1 MSEEF
6 ESSEL
11 VNELA
16 MEQLEDDGG
25 EFGGKNWHRRVALA
39 TLVLA
44 LLAALGGL
52 LSGITSH
59 EAQLEKTEEII
70 SLTILEGDQVS
81 IEILKAKHE
90 LLISMG
96 ETPDAAEVEEIRVF
110 EEEVAEKQEEIA
122 EEESLAQAFGQTHL
136 IFAIA
141 VTILAVGISVSGMAV
156 VVDQKWLWG
165 VGMVFG
171 IVGSVGVILGIISM
185 LFE

>member
-1 MSEEF
+1 MPEEF

-16 MEQLEDDGG
+16 MEQVEQNHA
-25 EFGGKNWHRRVALA
+25 ESEEKNWHRTVALW

-70 SLTILEGDQVS
+70 NLTILEGDQISMDV
-81 IEILKAKHE
+81 LKAKHE
-90 LLISMG
+90 ILISMG
-96 ETPDAAEVEEIRVF
+96 EKPDSAELEAIQVF
-110 EEEVAEKQEEIA
+110 EEEIDQKREEIG
-122 EEESLAQAFGQTHL
+122 EEETLAQAFGQTHL

-141 VTILAVGISVSGMAV
+141 VTILAVGISVSGMSV

-165 VGMVFG
+165 VGMLFG
-171 IVGSVGVILGIISM
+171 LLGAVGVVLGIIFM
-185 LFE
+185 LFK

>member
-16 MEQLEDDGG
+16 MEQLEEDGG
-25 EFGGKNWHRRVALA
+25 ESEEKNWHRTVALA

-70 SLTILEGDQVS
+70 NLTILEGDQVS
-81 IEILKAKHE
+81 IEILKAKHD

-96 ETPDAAEVEEIRVF
+96 ETPDAAELEEIRLF
-110 EEEVAEKQEEIA
+110 EEEVAEKQEEVA
-122 EEESLAQAFGQTHL
+122 EEETLAQAFGQTHL

-141 VTILAVGISVSGMAV
+141 VTILAVGISVSGMSV

-171 IVGSVGVILGIISM
+171 VVGAVGVVLGIIFM
-185 LFE
+185 LLD

>member
-25 EFGGKNWHRRVALA
+25 ESGGKNWHRTVALV

-70 SLTILEGDQVS
+70 NLTILEGDQVS
-81 IEILKAKHE
+81 IEILKAKHD

-96 ETPDAAEVEEIRVF
+96 ETPDAAEVEEIRLF
-110 EEEVAEKQEEIA
+110 EKDVAEKQEEIA
-122 EEESLAQAFGQTHL
+122 EEESLAQAFGQVHL

-141 VTILAVGISVSGMAV
+141 VTVLAVGISVSGMSV
-156 VVDQKWLWG
+156 VVDQKWLWWVGMIFGLVGAVG
-165 VGMVFG
+165 VG
-171 IVGSVGVILGIISM
+171 LGIILMM
-185 LFE
+185 LD

>member
-16 MEQLEDDGG
+16 MEQLDDDGAESG
-25 EFGGKNWHRRVALA
+25 AKNWHRTVALW

-70 SLTILEGDQVS
+70 NLTILEGDRVT
-81 IEILKAKHE
+81 IEILRAKHD

-96 ETPDAAEVEEIRVF
+96 ETPDASEVEEIRLF
-110 EEEVAEKQEEIA
+110 EKEVAEKQEEII
-122 EEESLAQAFGQTHL
+122 EEETLAQAFGQTHL
-136 IFAIA
+136 VFAIA
-141 VTILAVGISVSGMAV
+141 VTVLAVGISVSGMSV

-171 IVGSVGVILGIISM
+171 AVGAVGVILGIIFM
-185 LFE
+185 LME